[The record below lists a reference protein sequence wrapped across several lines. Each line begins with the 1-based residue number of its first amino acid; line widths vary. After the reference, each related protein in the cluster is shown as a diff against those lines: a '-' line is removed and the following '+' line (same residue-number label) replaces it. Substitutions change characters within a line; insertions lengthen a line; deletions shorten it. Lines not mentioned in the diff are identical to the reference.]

1 MAASINLDALK
12 KGVIMQYT
20 EITVRYGELSTK
32 GKNRRE
38 FIGRLNGNVTK
49 ALREFPDL
57 RIYPKRDRMH
67 IALNG
72 TNSDQVMAKLR
83 QVFGIQNFSPSICI
97 RKDLATL
104 KETAVAMMAELAPKI
119 KTFKV
124 NTRRSDHNFEL
135 DTNQLNLL
143 LGDLILDHFP
153 DLEAKM
159 KFPDAT
165 LRVEVRQDGI
175 YLSSETILG
184 AGGLPVGTAGKAM
197 LMLSGGIDSPV
208 AGYLAMK
215 RGVEIEMVHFFSPPY
230 TSERALA
237 KAKALTAKL
246 APYVGTIK
254 FIEVP
259 FTEIQEEVKRRV
271 PEGYLMTVQRRFM
284 LRLATAL
291 AEKRQALAIFNG
303 ESVGQVASQTL
314 ESMVAIND
322 VTTLPVIRPV
332 ATMDKN
338 EIIKIAENIDTF
350 DLSIL
355 PFEDCCTIF
364 APPRPK
370 TKPRLDKARFYEAQL
385 DGEALM
391 ARALAGVK
399 ITEVHSADDFLNTD
413 ESTIQSV
420 L

>member
-1 MAASINLDALK
+1 
-12 KGVIMQYT
+12 MQYT

-49 ALREFPDL
+49 ALREFPEL
-57 RIYPKRDRMH
+57 HIYPKRDRMH

-97 RKDLATL
+97 RKDIETL
-104 KETAVAMMAELAPKI
+104 KKTAVAMMAELAPKI

-153 DLEAKM
+153 NLEAKM

-175 YLSSETILG
+175 YLSSETIFG

-259 FTEIQEEVKRRV
+259 FTEIQEEVKRHV

-284 LRLATAL
+284 LRLAAAL
-291 AEKRQALAIFNG
+291 AEKRHALAIFNG

-370 TKPRLDKARFYEAQL
+370 TKPRLDKARFYESKL
-385 DGEALM
+385 DGDTLM

-399 ITEVHSADDFLNTD
+399 ITEVHSTDDFLNTD

>member
-1 MAASINLDALK
+1 
-12 KGVIMQYT
+12 MQYT

-49 ALREFPDL
+49 TLREFPDL
-57 RIYPKRDRMH
+57 KIYPKRDRMH

-72 TNSDQVMAKLR
+72 TDSDAVMAKLG
-83 QVFGIQNFSPSICI
+83 QVFGIQNFSPSITI
-97 RKDLATL
+97 PKDVELL
-104 KETAVAMMAELAPKI
+104 KQTALAMMREHLPAA
-119 KTFKV
+119 KTFKI
-124 NTRRSDHNFEL
+124 NTRRSDHNFEY

-143 LGDLILDHFP
+143 LGDYIYDQLPELKAQMKYP
-153 DLEAKM
+153 DV
-159 KFPDAT
+159 T
-165 LRVEVRQDGI
+165 LRVEVRRDGI
-175 YLSSETILG
+175 YLSSQTIKG

-215 RGVEIEMVHFFSPPY
+215 RGVAIEMVHFFSPPY

-246 APYVGTIK
+246 APYVGTIS

-259 FTEIQEEVKRRV
+259 FTEIQEEVKRSV

-284 LRLATAL
+284 LRLAAAL
-291 AEKRQALAIFNG
+291 AEQRSALAIFNG

-338 EIIKIAENIDTF
+338 EIIKIAEEIDTF

-370 TKPRLDKARFYEAQL
+370 TKPRLDKARYYEAQL
-385 DGEALM
+385 DGATLM
-391 ARALAGVK
+391 ARALAGIK
-399 ITEVHSADDFLNTD
+399 ITEIHSHDDFLQTD
-413 ESTIQSV
+413 QDQIQSI